1 MRVHIGTD
9 HAGFELKNRLVAQL
23 EKKGHEVTDHGAH
36 EYDALDDY
44 PPFCTDVGEAVVA
57 QPGSLGIVIGGS
69 GNGEQIAANKV
80 AGVRAALVWNEETA
94 RLAREHND
102 ANVISVGARQHSE
115 EELEALIDLF
125 LAEPFSGE
133 ERHQR
138 RIDLVARY
146 ETTGGYT
153 EGQDTGADAR

>member
-1 MRVHIGTD
+1 M
-9 HAGFELKNRLVAQL
+9 
-23 EKKGHEVTDHGAH
+23 
-36 EYDALDDY
+36 
-44 PPFCTDVGEAVVA
+44 
-57 QPGSLGIVIGGS
+57 
-69 GNGEQIAANKV
+69 
-80 AGVRAALVWNEETA
+80 WNEETA

-115 EELEALIDLF
+115 DELEALIDLF

-146 ETTGGYT
+146 ETTGGYS
-153 EGQDTGADAR
+153 EDQGAGADAR